1 MSYFIQTRSSF
12 YSFLFTIPLFI
23 IYEIGIIFLSKNDIT
38 VVRNGADFL
47 MRVILESFGI
57 FGLYGLGA
65 IFLIGFIVTYVFFIK
80 GKNSSDIRT
89 EYLFF
94 MVFESVAWAIVLYI
108 LLSKF
113 MVLLMMPIG
122 KAILQQVILAVGAGI
137 YEEFLFRVVLIS
149 GLSSIIGFVFL
160 WQRKSSIITALIIA
174 AAIFSGFHFMGEY
187 GDYFTMELFLLRF
200 FAGVF
205 LGILYYARGFG
216 ITAYAHSIYDL
227 IVLIQITIRSPLQI

>member
-23 IYEIGIIFLSKNDIT
+23 IYEIGIIFLSRDDII

-47 MRVILESFGI
+47 MRAILESFGI
-57 FGLYGLGA
+57 LGLYGLGV
-65 IFLIGFIVTYVFFIK
+65 IFLIGLIITYVFFLK
-80 GKNSSDIRT
+80 GKNSSDIKT
-89 EYLFF
+89 EYLFI
-94 MVFESVAWAIVLYI
+94 MVFESLVWAILLYI
-108 LLSKF
+108 LLSNF
-113 MVLLMMPIG
+113 MVLLMIPVG
-122 KAILQQVILAVGAGI
+122 KVILQQVILAVGAGI
-137 YEEFLFRVVLIS
+137 YEEFLFRVLLIS

-160 WQRKSSIITALIIA
+160 WEENGSNIAALIIA

-200 FAGVF
+200 FAGII

-227 IVLIQITIRSPLQI
+227 IVLIQITIRSPL

>member
-23 IYEIGIIFLSKNDIT
+23 IYEIGIIFLSRDDII

-47 MRVILESFGI
+47 MRAILESFGI
-57 FGLYGLGA
+57 LGLYGLGA
-65 IFLIGFIVTYVFFIK
+65 IFLIGFIVTYVFFLK
-80 GKNSSDIRT
+80 GKSSSDIKT
-89 EYLFF
+89 EYLFI
-94 MVFESVAWAIVLYI
+94 MVFESVAWAIFLYI

-113 MVLLMMPIG
+113 MVLLMIPIG
-122 KAILQQVILAVGAGI
+122 KAVLQQVILAVGAGI
-137 YEEFLFRVVLIS
+137 YEEFLFRVLLIS

-160 WQRKSSIITALIIA
+160 WEEKGSNIAALIIA
-174 AAIFSGFHFMGEY
+174 AAIFSGFHFMGDY

-200 FAGVF
+200 FAGVI
-205 LGILYYARGFG
+205 LGILYFSRGFG

-227 IVLIQITIRSPLQI
+227 IVLIQITVRSPL

>member
-23 IYEIGIIFLSKNDIT
+23 IYEIGIIFLSRDDII

-47 MRVILESFGI
+47 MRAILESFGI
-57 FGLYGLGA
+57 LGLYGLGA
-65 IFLIGFIVTYVFFIK
+65 IFLIGFIVTYVFFLK
-80 GKNSSDIRT
+80 DKNSSDIKT
-89 EYLFF
+89 EYLFI
-94 MVFESVAWAIVLYI
+94 MVFESVVWAILLYI

-113 MVLLMMPIG
+113 MVLLMIPIG

-137 YEEFLFRVVLIS
+137 YEEFLFRVLLIS

-160 WQRKSSIITALIIA
+160 WEEKGSNIAALIIA
-174 AAIFSGFHFMGEY
+174 AAIFSGFHFMGDY

-200 FAGVF
+200 FAGVI
-205 LGILYYARGFG
+205 LGILYYLRGFG

-227 IVLIQITIRSPLQI
+227 IVLIQITIRSPL

>member
-23 IYEIGIIFLSKNDIT
+23 IYEIGIIFLSRDDII

-47 MRVILESFGI
+47 MRAILESFGI
-57 FGLYGLGA
+57 LGLYGLGA
-65 IFLIGFIVTYVFFIK
+65 IFLIGFIVTYVFFLK
-80 GKNSSDIRT
+80 GKNSSDIKT
-89 EYLFF
+89 EYLFI
-94 MVFESVAWAIVLYI
+94 MVFESVAWAIFLYI

-113 MVLLMMPIG
+113 MVLLMIPIG
-122 KAILQQVILAVGAGI
+122 KAVLQQVILAVGAGI
-137 YEEFLFRVVLIS
+137 YEEFLFRVLLIS

-160 WQRKSSIITALIIA
+160 WEEKGSNIAALIIA

-187 GDYFTMELFLLRF
+187 GDYFTMELFLLSF
-200 FAGVF
+200 FAGII

-227 IVLIQITIRSPLQI
+227 IVLIQITIRSPL